1 MHCTDMTGKN
11 MTGKDMSGKDM
22 GGKDMSGKAMRDKG
36 KFDGTLDKALPESG
50 RHASGLVPALALVLA
65 LACGNAH
72 AAGAAGAA
80 PLVPESPAPVPA
92 SQGQEDPGSVSL
104 DADQGSAEDGRDGT
118 DGPDDSGGE
127 DGLSDIRQGVAKA
140 RERAREKALK
150 KELEALLREERFE
163 ESLEELLPVSP
174 DEVRR
179 YLDARERLEGASDP
193 SPATMESRA
202 RTVEGG
208 LAKAPEVI
216 RLTPGYSSTLLF
228 QDMTGAP
235 WPVLSAILGD
245 PQAFSLSQPRVE
257 RTTRTLNSVQG
268 DAGSSGNEAEETV
281 ENVHSH
287 LVNLVPLANRAAS
300 NLVVTLEGADY
311 PLVFHLVTESRRTHG
326 RTNDALVVLRLAQK
340 GPGARE
346 AVLGPAPEF
355 VGEELLGFAHGVPP
369 RGARRLSVEP
379 DDRGLKAW
387 VWDGM
392 VYVRSV
398 HKAVW
403 PAWTR
408 SASMEGA
415 TVYVMPMTPSVVV
428 SRNGKRETFR
438 LKQTGQSE

>member
-1 MHCTDMTGKN
+1 MKGTKAKSRT
-11 MTGKDMSGKDM
+11 M
-22 GGKDMSGKAMRDKG
+22 GCRA
-36 KFDGTLDKALPESG
+36 
-50 RHASGLVPALALVLA
+50 A
-65 LACGNAH
+65 LACLLVPGLL
-72 AAGAAGAA
+72 AA
-80 PLVPESPAPVPA
+80 PLLWTDSVIAAPLAPESPAPVPA
-92 SQGQEDPGSVSL
+92 SQGQTDPGSVSL
-104 DADQGSAEDGRDGT
+104 DGEAGE
-118 DGPDDSGGE
+118 GGAGGAGGAAGE
-127 DGLSDIRQGVAKA
+127 SSLSDIEQGVAEARARA
-140 RERAREKALK
+140 RERALK
-150 KELEALLREERFE
+150 KDLEAMLREERFE
-163 ESLEELLPVSP
+163 ESLEELLPVNP

-193 SPATMESRA
+193 TPATMESRA

-208 LAKAPEVI
+208 LAKTPEVI

-257 RTTRTLNSVQG
+257 RTTRTLPADGSG
-268 DAGSSGNEAEETV
+268 SGGKDAEVTV

-311 PLVFHLVTESRRTHG
+311 PLVFHLVTESQRAQG
-326 RTNDALVVLRLAQK
+326 RTNDALVVLRVARR
-340 GPGARE
+340 GPGARD

-355 VGEELLGFAHGVPP
+355 VSEELLGFAHGVPP
-369 RGARRLSVEP
+369 RGAKRLKVEP
-379 DDRGLKAW
+379 DDRGVRAW
-387 VWDGM
+387 LHEGM

-408 SASMEGA
+408 SAAMEGA

-428 SRNGKRETFR
+428 SRNGRRETYR
-438 LKQTGQSE
+438 LVQGTGAD